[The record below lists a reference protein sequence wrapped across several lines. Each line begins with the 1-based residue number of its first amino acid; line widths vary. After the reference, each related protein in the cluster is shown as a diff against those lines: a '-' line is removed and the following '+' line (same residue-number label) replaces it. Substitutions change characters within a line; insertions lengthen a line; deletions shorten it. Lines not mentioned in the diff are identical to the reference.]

1 VRGTLAPPAGNPAA
15 LAASVDRYEATERAI
30 AAAADELLRVTTGGA
45 GLAVDALN
53 DQSHGARDHLSRA
66 RERYRGTRS
75 ALRAYTVE
83 LVAFHAAA
91 TAAIEDDHAARIAA
105 HDAGVDLTEAA
116 RHARGAALNPE
127 DQATI
132 DHWQNQVYF
141 ARQRRDVADDAMVAA
156 QADYQRAAEALEQAA
171 QRTIA
176 LIDAAFDGTNDGWRD
191 HVGHVFA
198 DVGSIL
204 STLSE
209 WVRGFF
215 QAVFEAVVEAVALVV
230 RVLLA
235 VVVAVALT
243 IVLIQFLAVAL
254 AVLAVVLV
262 IVLAAV
268 AVMVAAGRFAYR
280 TGTVLGVDDL
290 THIRMVLAALMVA
303 CPVLGAF
310 ILARVSDE
318 LSKPTP
324 KVRRLRP
331 EDLDKASATRAL
343 ANLESSVPD
352 SIDDFLAQAGA
363 VDTVG
368 GDSLTVVDIARIDH
382 EDGTVAWIVTLPSTK
397 DWVMSGDASAT
408 NDLDADLLLLAF
420 PELQS
425 QYEKAALDAMA
436 QAGIGEGE
444 PVLVTGWSLGGIL
457 AGHIADTRADGYDYQ
472 GVVVAGS
479 PIDHM
484 DISARIPVVQ
494 VKHMGDVV
502 HRTDLIDS
510 VPDHGAHVSLWDGV
524 KSGIGVDWKGGPIVS
539 HNAELYRDT
548 LEQHVTA
555 NQTLNDDFT
564 EFFVVDDPSHTGAPT
579 IAHTQ
584 YAFSE

>member
-1 VRGTLAPPAGNPAA
+1 VRGALAPPAGNPAA

-30 AAAADELLRVTTGGA
+30 AAAADELIRVTTGGA
-45 GLAVDALN
+45 GLVVDALN
-53 DQSHGARDHLSRA
+53 DQAHGASGHLSQA
-66 RERYRGTRS
+66 HERYRGTRS

-105 HDAGVDLTEAA
+105 HDADVDLTHAA

-141 ARQRRDVADDAMVAA
+141 ARHRRDEADTAMVAA
-156 QADYQRAAEALEQAA
+156 QAEYQRAAEAFEQAA

-176 LIDAAFDGTNDGWRD
+176 LVDAAFDATNDGWRD
-191 HVGHVFA
+191 HVGRVIA
-198 DVGSIL
+198 EVGSML

-209 WVRGFF
+209 WVRDFF
-215 QAVFEAVVEAVALVV
+215 QVVFEAVVEAVALVV
-230 RVLLA
+230 GVLLLA
-235 VVVAVALT
+235 VAAVALT
-243 IVLIQFLAVAL
+243 IVLVQMLSVAL
-254 AVLAVVLV
+254 TVVAAAIV

-268 AVMVAAGRFAYR
+268 VVLVAAGWVAYR
-280 TGTVLGVDDL
+280 AGTVLGVDDL
-290 THIRMVLAALMVA
+290 TRIRMVLAALMVA

-310 ILARVSDE
+310 ILNRVSDE

-324 KVRRLRP
+324 QVRQLRTQ
-331 EDLDKASATRAL
+331 DLDDASATSAL
-343 ANLESSVPD
+343 ADLESSVPD
-352 SIDDFLAQAGA
+352 SIDDFLGQAGA

-368 GDSLTVVDIARIDH
+368 GGTLTVVDIARIDH
-382 EDGTVAWIVTLPSTK
+382 EDGSVAWVVTLPSTK
-397 DWVMSGDASAT
+397 DWVVSGDASAT

-420 PELQS
+420 PELRS

-436 QAGIGEGE
+436 QAGIGQGE

-457 AGHIADTRADGYDYQ
+457 AGHLADTGAGGYDYQ

-484 DISARIPVVQ
+484 DIATRIPVVQ
-494 VKHMGDVV
+494 VKHTFDVV
-502 HRTDLIDS
+502 HRTDLIDT
-510 VPDHGAHVSLWDGV
+510 VPDEGSHISLWDGAT
-524 KSGIGVDWKGGPIVS
+524 SGIGMGYKGGPALG

-548 LEQHVTA
+548 LEQHVTS
-555 NQTLNDDFT
+555 NQALNDDFI
-564 EFFVVDDPSHTGAPT
+564 EFFVVDDPNHTGVPT
-579 IAHTQ
+579 IEHTQ